1 MIPSNWLEDA
11 AERIAPHIRK
21 TPLNYIPH
29 EDLFIKWENHQIT
42 GSFKVRG
49 AFNKILCLNE
59 WERGRGLTTASA
71 GNHGQGVA
79 LAGRQVGAKVKV
91 FVSEHAVP
99 AKLDAMRALGAEVI
113 LVPGGYGDAEKAGL
127 EFAQANGAIWI
138 SPYNDGQ
145 VIAGQGTI
153 GLEINRDLPPLR
165 ESTWVIPAGGG
176 GLVAGVGAALEHVF
190 PRPHLVAV
198 QSQASP
204 YLYSLFHHN
213 TQDGVIELES
223 LADGLA
229 GPVEPGSLSIPM
241 VRRFVDEFVLVSEE
255 EIARAIAFSWQQYS
269 EKIEGSAATALA
281 AVLFNKIKHRPAVV
295 LISGGNIQ
303 PELHAQI
310 VSRWCGE
317 A

>member
-1 MIPSNWLEDA
+1 MLPSNWLEDA
-11 AERIAPHIRK
+11 AERIAPYIRK

-91 FVSEHAVP
+91 FASEHAVP
-99 AKLDAMRALGAEVI
+99 AKLDAMRTLGAKVI
-113 LVPGGYGDAEKAGL
+113 LVPGGYGDAEKAAL
-127 EFAQANGAIWI
+127 EFAQANGDIWI

-176 GLVAGVGAALEHVF
+176 GLVAGVGAALEQVF

-198 QSQASP
+198 QSEASP

-213 TQDGVIELES
+213 TQDGVVELES

-255 EIARAIAFSWQQYS
+255 EIARAIAFCWQQYS

-281 AVLFNKIKHRPAVV
+281 AVLFNKIKHRPAIV